1 MLIRGI
7 NRSALALIVINSII
21 GAGIFGLPSKLY
33 ALSGVYSLAAFGLCA
48 AAVAVYALC
57 YAEVSSRF
65 EETGGPY
72 LYVLKAFGPL
82 PAFFIGW
89 LLLLSRIFNYA
100 VLINLLVTYL
110 GAFSPQLTA
119 TASRIGLMSA
129 LTAALTFINH
139 IGVKSAARTSSII
152 TIAKLLPLAI
162 FILAGLFSLQPLLLR
177 FGTPPS
183 LSSFSETVLLLV
195 FAFGGFESASV
206 ITGEVREPQKNLP
219 FALFA
224 GLVVVTV
231 FYCGIQTVCIGTL
244 PMLGASPRPVAD
256 AAVAFMG
263 KGGGWLIVAGA
274 IVSVTGTLN
283 VLLLSGSRL
292 PFAISR
298 EGQLPRLFS
307 YVHPRF
313 ATPTPS
319 LVVCALLCLAVSVA
333 WTFLTAISVAVIIRV
348 LVYGSVCASL
358 IRLRKEDNG
367 FINHFKVRGG
377 KWVAWTGLL
386 ISIGL
391 LSASNGKELKDVAL
405 CLAIG
410 VMVYLSNAFFKRRHK
425 SPKNGLKE

>member
-33 ALSGVYSLAAFGLCA
+33 ALAGVYSLAAFGLCA
-48 AAVAVYALC
+48 AVVAVYALC

-65 EETGGPY
+65 PQTGGPY

-89 LLLLSRIFNYA
+89 LLLLSRVFNYA

-129 LTAALTFINH
+129 LTAVLTFINY
-139 IGVKSAARTSSII
+139 IGVKAAARASSVI
-152 TIAKLLPLAI
+152 TVAKLVPLAI
-162 FILAGLFSLQPLLLR
+162 FIVVGFLSLQPSLLR
-177 FGTPPS
+177 FGTPPP
-183 LSSFSETVLLLV
+183 LSSFSETVLLLI

-224 GLVVVTV
+224 GLAVVTV

-244 PMLGASPRPVAD
+244 PAMGASPRPVAD

-263 KGGGWLIVAGA
+263 KGGGWMIVAGA
-274 IVSVTGTLN
+274 IVSITGTLN

-298 EGQLPRLFS
+298 EGQLPRIFS
-307 YVHPRF
+307 YVHPQF

-319 LVVCALLCLAVSVA
+319 LVACALLCLAVSVA
-333 WTFLTAISVAVIIRV
+333 WTFLTAVSVAVIIRV

-358 IRLRKEDNG
+358 IRLRNREGNAA
-367 FINHFKVRGG
+367 NYFKVSGG
-377 KWVAWTGLL
+377 KWVARAGLL
-386 ISIGL
+386 ISMGL
-391 LSASNGKELKDVAL
+391 LSASNGKEWKDVAL

-410 VMVYLSNAFFKRRHK
+410 LIAYGGTAFFKRRK
-425 SPKNGLKE
+425 KAPESGLEE